1 VKHPKLKG
9 SHKGEGAV
17 ANPPLVSSYQP
28 KNSLQRELSQCWNE
42 AKVIILTGEP
52 GTGKTSGAVGEALN
66 DLLADRIRKI
76 IFTRPPVPNG
86 PGIGHLPGDVSEKM
100 TPWLSSVSDSMAG
113 FTNATFQ
120 KLQGKIEIADL
131 GLVQGRT
138 VRDAVLI
145 VDEASNIYSRQ
156 LLVCLATRVG
166 KNGKVVLCGDPKQSN
181 LGYSPNPFE
190 VFAADHA
197 TTPGVAVLTAK
208 RSDQLRSGF
217 VKDFLDVEDWIQQ
230 QRQRN

>member
-1 VKHPKLKG
+1 MKPPKPKAQ
-9 SHKGEGAV
+9 KGEGSTHSQ
-17 ANPPLVSSYQP
+17 PLVSSYLP
-28 KNSLQRELSQCWNE
+28 KNQLQRDLRVCWPDS
-42 AKVIILTGEP
+42 KVVILTGEP

-113 FTNATFQ
+113 FTNATFA
-120 KLQGKIEIADL
+120 KLNGKIEIADL

-197 TTPGVAVLTAK
+197 TTPGVTVLTAT
-208 RSDQLRSGF
+208 RQDQLRSGF